1 MEACQGIWQ
10 TIVMKKYVKDKNIAQ
25 LKVKPVN
32 SPVWNDLLKIK
43 DIYLKG
49 RVMCVGNGQFT
60 DFLRDSW
67 CGMIS
72 LKEKFPDL
80 FDICNETTGSVALFA
95 NRGWNLSFRRWLDER
110 QQESVRK
117 LRDMLA
123 PCALSSERDYPKW
136 LGERDGKFSVK
147 SQYASL
153 WAADTEDKNKNL
165 WKAKIPLKIKVF
177 MWLVK
182 SNAILT
188 KDNLSKKGWQ
198 GDQT

>member
-1 MEACQGIWQ
+1 M
-10 TIVMKKYVKDKNIAQ
+10 
-25 LKVKPVN
+25 
-32 SPVWNDLLKIK
+32 
-43 DIYLKG
+43 
-49 RVMCVGNGQFT
+49 
-60 DFLRDSW
+60 
-67 CGMIS
+67 
-72 LKEKFPDL
+72 
-80 FDICNETTGSVALFA
+80 
-95 NRGWNLSFRRWLDER
+95 
-110 QQESVRK
+110 RK

-123 PCALSSERDYPKW
+123 LCALSSERDYPKW

-188 KDNLSKKGWQ
+188 KDNLSKKRVAGRSNLLLLQ
-198 GDQT
+198 YSRNY